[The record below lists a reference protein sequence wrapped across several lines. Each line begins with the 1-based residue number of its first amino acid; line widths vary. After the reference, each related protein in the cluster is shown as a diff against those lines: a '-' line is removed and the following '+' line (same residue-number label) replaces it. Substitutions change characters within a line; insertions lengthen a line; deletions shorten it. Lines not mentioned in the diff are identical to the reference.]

1 MFDAGL
7 FVRRLWLAMA
17 CVSLAAAGASAQQS
31 GSCAAD
37 RANFALGQPYSSD
50 LADRARQAAGA
61 RIVRKLEP
69 GAPATTDL
77 RQDRLNLQVDGQEIV
92 TRVTCG

>member
-1 MFDAGL
+1 
-7 FVRRLWLAMA
+7 MA
-17 CVSLAAAGASAQQS
+17 ATGVSAQQP

-50 LADRARQAAGA
+50 LANRARQAAGA
-61 RIVRKLEP
+61 RNVRKLEP

-77 RQDRLNLQVDGQEIV
+77 RQDRLNLQVDDQEIV